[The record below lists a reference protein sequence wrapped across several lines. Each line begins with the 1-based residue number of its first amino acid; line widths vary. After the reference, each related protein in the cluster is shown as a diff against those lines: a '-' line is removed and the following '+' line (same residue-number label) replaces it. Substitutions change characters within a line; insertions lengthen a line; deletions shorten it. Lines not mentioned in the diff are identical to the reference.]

1 MPVKRSGKLRG
12 MGPKLENAQKRSL
25 ILSAMLVAQRA
36 SDRAPIDTGRLK
48 RSLIGGSEVADDNLK
63 GLPYLVAPGIWG
75 IDVGTNVEYAFL
87 QEELQPYLIP
97 ALQESRDEIVT
108 IFIQNIR
115 AAFR

>member
-1 MPVKRSGKLRG
+1 MPVKRSGKLSGIRA
-12 MGPKLENAQKRSL
+12 KLENAQKRAL

-48 RSLIGGSEVADDNLK
+48 RSLIGGSEVQDDNLK
-63 GLPYLVAPGIWG
+63 GLPYQIAPGIWG

-87 QEELQPYLIP
+87 QEELQPYLGP
-97 ALQESRDEIVT
+97 ALQESRDEIIE
-108 IFIQNIR
+108 IFTQSFR